1 MVAKDGLSI
10 KNMKDKAALTSCVY
24 LIKLCGA
31 VEPRAV
37 NPDLIT
43 PGETDDDKKLNAMY
57 AISLAR
63 KLNAIIFCVWEDMV
77 AVNQKQ
83 LFIFMATMMDIA
95 ANYKSE
101 AS

>member
-1 MVAKDGLSI
+1 
-10 KNMKDKAALTSCVY
+10 MKDKDALTSCIY

-43 PGETDDDKKLNAMY
+43 PGETDDDKKQNAMY

-83 LFIFMATMMDIA
+83 LFIFMATLMDVHVNFK
-95 ANYKSE
+95 ANNS
-101 AS
+101 